1 VDDSIVRG
9 NTQRALVTM
18 LRDAGAAEVH
28 VRISSPPVRWP
39 CFYGIDFATRQEL
52 IAADAE
58 GAEGIEAIRES
69 IAADSLSY
77 VSLEGL
83 TAASHQPADQLCRA
97 CFDGRYPVRL
107 PSPQHRGKHL
117 LEVVEQSEELVA
129 GMDGADPSPDEFDRV
144 GI

>member
-1 VDDSIVRG
+1 
-9 NTQRALVTM
+9 M

-52 IAADAE
+52 IAADAA
-58 GAEGIEAIRES
+58 GAAGVAAIRDS
-69 IAADSLSY
+69 IAADSLAY

-83 TAASHQPADQLCRA
+83 TAASHQPAEQLCRA

-107 PSPQHRGKHL
+107 PSPQHRTKHL
-117 LEVVEQSEELVA
+117 LEAVEQSEELLQ
-129 GMDGADPSPDEFDRV
+129 GMDGADPSPDDFDRV
-144 GI
+144 AL